1 MLHYNG
7 TSVGAAGPGPARRG
21 LRDLW
26 GTSRNDYWVI
36 DQKGRLLHS
45 TGDQRVEVPP
55 AGDLDLQTLWGS
67 GPEDI
72 WAGGKGVLRG
82 NLSDGFRRVDQG
94 ALTEVT
100 KLAGSAPN
108 NVWANTPAGV
118 FAYNG
123 ANWQQRTEAPVLDL
137 WVEGPSV
144 TWLAQPEGVGLWN
157 GRYLAALDGEHSRV

>member
-1 MLHYNG
+1 M
-7 TSVGAAGPGPARRG
+7 
-21 LRDLW
+21 
-26 GTSRNDYWVI
+26 I

-45 TGDQRVEVPP
+45 TGDQRVEVPL

-108 NVWANTPAGV
+108 NVGPTLRQGSSPI
-118 FAYNG
+118 
-123 ANWQQRTEAPVLDL
+123 TAPIGSSAPKHRSSICG
-137 WVEGPSV
+137 WRARP
-144 TWLAQPEGVGLWN
+144 
-157 GRYLAALDGEHSRV
+157 